1 MHLLGTEIDVRKVT
15 RYPPEY
21 FISAQPTD
29 LAPGDN
35 KVAVYA
41 GFSPYVIVLQGA
53 GFTPNTN
60 LSFSIDADGYTDS
73 LKMSNLYAAKG
84 INYDEDFKLAAVK
97 TATLRLYNY
106 SSTTMTGYA
115 WWHRVGV
122 FKPTVAMKMQLGL
135 RLSPDEVELASKY
148 GIAEALQLNIP
159 SPFDPYSG
167 IEEYRVVTASLT
179 SSGTILRLAVPTGK
193 KIVLVGVGVQGA
205 SAPAQAYLSI
215 TRDDVDLPEL
225 DFYCLPGPTPG
236 SPGQTWLRVV
246 SVSKLEVDLDARAS
260 GTYYVR
266 LVYGIGRLTVREKVA
281 WGLELTPAERQVA
294 ESQELYE
301 KVEAGVQ

>member
-1 MHLLGTEIDVRKVT
+1 MGTEIDVRKVT

-21 FISAQPTD
+21 FISALPTD
-29 LAPGDN
+29 LPPGEN

-53 GFTPNTN
+53 GFTPNDS
-60 LSFSIDADGYTDS
+60 LSFSVDADGYTDS
-73 LKMSNLYAAKG
+73 LKMSNLNAVKG
-84 INYDEDFKLAAVK
+84 IDYGEDFKLAVARL
-97 TATLRLYNY
+97 ASLRLYNSS
-106 SSTTMTGYA
+106 SSTVAGYA

-135 RLSPDEVELASKY
+135 KLSPDEAGLASKY
-148 GIAEALQLNIP
+148 GIDEALQTSVP
-159 SPFDPYSG
+159 TPFDPYSG
-167 IEEYRVVTASLT
+167 IEEYRVVTAKLT
-179 SSGTILRLAVPTGK
+179 SSGTVLRLAVPTGK
-193 KIVLVGVGVQGA
+193 KIVLAGIAVQRP

-215 TRDDVDLPEL
+215 SRDDVDLPEL
-225 DFYCLPGPTPG
+225 DLYCLPGLT
-236 SPGQTWLRVV
+236 QQAWLRVV
-246 SVSKLEVDLDARAS
+246 SVSKLEADLDVRAP

-294 ESQELYE
+294 ESQGLYE